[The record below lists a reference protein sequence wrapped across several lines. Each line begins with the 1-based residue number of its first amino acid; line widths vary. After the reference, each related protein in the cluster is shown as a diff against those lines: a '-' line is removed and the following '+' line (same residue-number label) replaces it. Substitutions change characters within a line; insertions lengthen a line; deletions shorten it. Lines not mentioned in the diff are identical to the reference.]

1 MLTDRQKVIL
11 QVLVDDYIRS
21 AEPVGSRTISK
32 RPDMSISPATI
43 RNEMADLE
51 ELGYLEQPHTSAGR
65 IPSQKGYR
73 FYVDHLMNPDND
85 EESSDVSTIRSS
97 FLTRLD
103 EMEQVVQQTATIL
116 SSLTNYTAIVLGPQ
130 VFTTK
135 LHSIQLQLLSLE
147 TRMAVAIIV
156 TDNGHVESRKVMIP
170 EGLPPEALQHYVE
183 LLNRKLVGVPLHKLK
198 MALHTEVADE
208 LRRYSE
214 QFEGA
219 MMLFDQMVEPTDEA
233 AGAQKIYLGG
243 ATRIMNQPEFR
254 DVEKLKPLLDMF
266 EQTQKLLRMLEGTST
281 GGVQVRIGQENA
293 IETIHECSL
302 VTASYT
308 IDGIPVGAIG
318 VLGPTRME
326 YGRVIHTLHQFSSS
340 LSHMLTQLYK

>member
-1 MLTDRQKVIL
+1 MLTERQKVIL
-11 QVLVDDYIRS
+11 QILVDDYIRS

-73 FYVDHLMNPDND
+73 FYVDNLMNADD
-85 EESSDVSTIRSS
+85 EESPDVHSLRSG

-103 EMEQVVQQTATIL
+103 EMEQAVQQTATIL
-116 SSLTNYTAIVLGPQ
+116 SGLTNYTAIVLGPK
-130 VFTTK
+130 VFTDK
-135 LHSIQLQLLSLE
+135 LLHIQVQPYGE
-147 TRMAVAIIV
+147 RMAVAILV
-156 TDNGHVESRKVMIP
+156 TDTGHVEHRKVTIP
-170 EGLPPEALQHYVE
+170 EGIPLEAIQHYVE

-198 MALHTEVADE
+198 TALHTEVADE

-219 MMLFDQMVEPTDEA
+219 MMLFDQMVEPDEE
-233 AGAQKIYLGG
+233 GTGNQRIYLGG
-243 ATRIMNQPEFR
+243 TTRIMNQPEFR

-266 EQTQKLLRMLEGTST
+266 EQTKKLIQMLEGTTSS
-281 GGVQVRIGQENA
+281 GGVQVRIGQENQL
-293 IETIHECSL
+293 ETIHECSL
-302 VTASYT
+302 ITASYT
-308 IDGIPVGAIG
+308 IDGVPVGSIG

-326 YGRVIHTLHQFSSS
+326 YGRVIHTLNLFSSS
-340 LSHMLTQLYK
+340 LSQMLTRLYK

>member
-11 QVLVDDYIRS
+11 QILVDDYIRS

-32 RPDMSISPATI
+32 RPDMSFSPATI

-73 FYVDHLMNPDND
+73 FYVDHLMNPTQNHLDVTTVR
-85 EESSDVSTIRSS
+85 SD
-97 FLTRLD
+97 LLQRLD
-103 EMEQVVQQTATIL
+103 EMEQVVQQAATIL
-116 SSLTNYTAIVLGPQ
+116 SGLTNYTAIVLGPQ

-135 LHSIQLQLLSLE
+135 LHNIQLMPLGE
-147 TRMAVAIIV
+147 RMAVAIII
-156 TDNGHVESRKVMIP
+156 TDTGHVESRKVMIP
-170 EGLPPEALQHYVE
+170 EGMPPEALQHYVE

-198 MALHTEVADE
+198 GALHTEVADE

-214 QFEGA
+214 QFESA
-219 MMLFDQMVEPTDEA
+219 MTLFDQMVEPTEDSL
-233 AGAQKIYLGG
+233 GTQKIYLGG
-243 ATRIMNQPEFR
+243 TTRIMTQPEFR

-266 EQTQKLLRMLEGTST
+266 EQTQKLIHMLDGTSS
-281 GGVQVRIGQENA
+281 GGVQVRIGQENQ
-293 IETIHECSL
+293 IETMHECSL

-308 IDGIPVGAIG
+308 IGGIPVGSLG

-326 YGRVIHTLHQFSSS
+326 YGRVIRVLEDFSYS